1 MTTETNRKNEALVKS
16 EVAAE
21 DTRPGLVSRPDV
33 DILEDADAY
42 VILADMPGVNE
53 GDVDIQLD
61 KGVLALDA
69 SAPNAEGAPA
79 TRHAEYRSGGYHR
92 EFRVSERIDAEAVT
106 AKMQNGVL
114 VLRLPKTAESRPRR
128 IEVQAA

>member
-1 MTTETNRKNEALVKS
+1 MTTETNRKNEPRVKS

-69 SAPNAEGAPA
+69 AAPNAEEALA
-79 TRHAEYRSGGYHR
+79 TRHAECRSGGYHR
-92 EFRVSERIDAEAVT
+92 EFRISERIDAGAVT

>member
-1 MTTETNRKNEALVKS
+1 MTTETNREIEAREKS
-16 EVAAE
+16 EAATE
-21 DTRPGLVSRPDV
+21 DTRPGLVFRPDV

-53 GDVDIQLD
+53 GDVDIQLNQ
-61 KGVLALDA
+61 GVITLDA
-69 SAPNAEGAPA
+69 SVPSEEEAA
-79 TRHAEYRSGGYHR
+79 TTRRSEYQSGGYHR
-92 EFRVSERIDAEAVT
+92 EFRISEVIDAGAVT

-114 VLRLPKTAESRPRR
+114 VVRLPKTAEGRPRR

>member
-1 MTTETNRKNEALVKS
+1 MTTETNRKNEPRVKS

-61 KGVLALDA
+61 K
-69 SAPNAEGAPA
+69 APNAEGAPA

-92 EFRVSERIDAEAVT
+92 EFRVSERIDAGAVT

>member
-1 MTTETNRKNEALVKS
+1 MTTETNRKNEPRVKS

-69 SAPNAEGAPA
+69 AAPN
-79 TRHAEYRSGGYHR
+79 
-92 EFRVSERIDAEAVT
+92 
-106 AKMQNGVL
+106 
-114 VLRLPKTAESRPRR
+114 
-128 IEVQAA
+128 VQIFQV